1 MDRSTLLSKIES
13 DKDLHISFLQSL
25 AQAPSP
31 NPPGDTKAAASVVTD
46 YLQKHNVPFEII
58 APKADMPNVVSEFA
72 GRNGNGGPRVAMNG
86 HIDVFPAGDDSD
98 WKYGGAWSGFN
109 DGKHIYGRG
118 TVDMKAGTAA
128 SVIAFSYLY
137 AYREALNGSVALSV
151 VSDEET
157 GGKWGSRWLLDQARE
172 KWGGDCM
179 INAEPGGIQ
188 SVRFGEKGTLRMTF
202 TITTKGAH
210 GAYTFLTE
218 GATMMAVRLIQEL
231 KTIESIKPTDLPR
244 SVEEHLRKPEVRAT
258 IDEIMGKGAADV
270 MLVPTLNIGTI
281 HGGLKVNMIP
291 EHCVFEAD
299 VRLPIGLKA
308 QTVLDHISNILRRYP
323 DVQLTV
329 QEAASNPAAFCDPD
343 HPMAKIM
350 ADVAGAATGHKPL
363 AIPGL
368 GATDCKFWRYLDIP
382 AYVYGVS
389 PDTMGATDERVKI
402 DEFLALIKVHALSVW
417 DYLNGSH

>member
-1 MDRSTLLSKIES
+1 MDRTTLLAKIES
-13 DKDLHISFLQSL
+13 DKKLHISFLQSL

-31 NPPGDTKAAASVVTD
+31 NPPGDTRAAASVITN
-46 YLQKHNVPFEII
+46 YLHDHNIPFEIV
-58 APKADMPNVVSEFA
+58 APKADMPNVVSDFH
-72 GRNGNGGPRVAMNG
+72 GGSGKRGPRIVMNG

-98 WKYGGAWSGFN
+98 WKHGGPWSGFN
-109 DGKHIYGRG
+109 DGEHIYGRG

-128 SVIAFSYLY
+128 SVIAFTYLY
-137 AYREALNGSVALSV
+137 AYREALDGSVALTV

-157 GGKWGSRWLLDQARE
+157 GGRWGSRWLLDEARD
-172 KWGGDCM
+172 KWGGHCM

-218 GATMMAVRLIQEL
+218 GATMMAVRLITEL
-231 KTIESIKPTDLPR
+231 KTIENIRPTDLPK
-244 SVEEHLRKPEVRAT
+244 SVEEHLQKPEVRAT

-291 EHCVFEAD
+291 EHCTFEAD
-299 VRLPIGLKA
+299 VRLPIGLQA
-308 QTVLDHISNILRRYP
+308 QTVLDHISSILRRYP

-343 HPMAKIM
+343 HPMVKIM
-350 ADVAGAATGHKPL
+350 ADVAEATTGRKPL

-382 AYVYGVS
+382 AYAYGVS
-389 PDTMGATDERVKI
+389 PETMGATDERVKI

-417 DYLNGSH
+417 DYLHAT